1 VLNMVVKGH
10 AAKNV
15 SDARALLL
23 AAPGWLDRHE
33 RHVVAADRSRARAVG

>member
-1 VLNMVVKGH
+1 MVVKGY

-23 AAPGWLDRHE
+23 AASGWLDRHE
-33 RHVVAADRSRARAVG
+33 RHLVAADRSRARAVG